1 MEKNHSTNTT
11 NIDDYDKWSS
21 KFIFYIVIGEF
32 YCYFTCN
39 FNSILFLQK
48 KQKKIN
54 GQKRL

>member
-1 MEKNHSTNTT
+1 MENNNSTNTT

-39 FNSILFLQK
+39 FNSIYFFIEEIEK
-48 KQKKIN
+48 N
-54 GQKRL
+54 

>member
-1 MEKNHSTNTT
+1 MEKNNSTNIT

-39 FNSILFLQK
+39 FNSILFL
-48 KQKKIN
+48 
-54 GQKRL
+54 